1 MDAWAQIVLGA
12 FALTSPVLGYLL
24 AIRKASG
31 RVGSSDASQLWAEA
45 RALRSDQNE
54 RIRVLEQRL
63 EWQEKRVMELVSENN
78 RLLREAAGDIGA

>member
-12 FALTSPVLGYLL
+12 FALTSPVLGYHL